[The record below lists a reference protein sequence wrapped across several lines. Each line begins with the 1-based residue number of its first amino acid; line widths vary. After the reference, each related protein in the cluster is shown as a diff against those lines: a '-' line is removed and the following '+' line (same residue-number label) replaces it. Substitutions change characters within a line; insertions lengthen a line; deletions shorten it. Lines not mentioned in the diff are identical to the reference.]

1 MKSSFEDPQISKD
14 FIIVNQL
21 FPPSFNLGRVSCNI
35 LSSSPVSLKLYN
47 FHMVPRYLFG
57 HETCNTI
64 NQISTLGKDHFECDG
79 RIICRPTKELVSILL
94 VDRDYYWRAI
104 ALPPGDINF
113 DYYRAVCAI
122 ICWFIVAN
130 CQKPVPFLFSQPF
143 NWHHIRATVGRTLLI
158 CSSIGRDLWIDLSR
172 IIHWTNKMSIN
183 QLGIG
188 L

>member
-104 ALPPGDINF
+104 APRTPPRRGTLTLIITGRSAPSSVDLLWRIAKNQFRSFSFLPTPN
-113 DYYRAVCAI
+113 R
-122 ICWFIVAN
+122 
-130 CQKPVPFLFSQPF
+130 
-143 NWHHIRATVGRTLLI
+143 LI
-158 CSSIGRDLWIDLSR
+158 
-172 IIHWTNKMSIN
+172 
-183 QLGIG
+183 GITQEQQWEERY
-188 L
+188 

>member
-14 FIIVNQL
+14 FFIVNQL

-57 HETCNTI
+57 HETCNT
-64 NQISTLGKDHFECDG
+64 NYQISTLGKDHVECDG

-104 ALPPGDINF
+104 APRTPPGDINF

-130 CQKPVPFLFSQPF
+130 CQKPVPFLFFPP
-143 NWHHIRATVGRTLLI
+143 NATVGRTLLI

-183 QLGIG
+183 QLGNG